1 MDNIPSELTARLSRF
16 EGQVGRE
23 DRAAEALLVRGDRT
37 EVIHQ
42 SVCCCE
48 SRNRQHQDRCDGD
61 ERNGPKRI
69 ECSRRRLREEN
80 KLELQN

>member
-37 EVIHQ
+37 EVVRYI
-42 SVCCCE
+42 
-48 SRNRQHQDRCDGD
+48 NRFVAVRAVTGNTKTAATGTR
-61 ERNGPKRI
+61 EMGRNG
-69 ECSRRRLREEN
+69 
-80 KLELQN
+80 